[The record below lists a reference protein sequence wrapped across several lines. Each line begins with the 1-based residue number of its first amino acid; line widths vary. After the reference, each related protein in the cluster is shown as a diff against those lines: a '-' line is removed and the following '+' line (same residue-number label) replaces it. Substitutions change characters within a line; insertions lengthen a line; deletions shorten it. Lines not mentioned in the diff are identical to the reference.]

1 MSSGDP
7 ASSRRLSRRAALGGI
22 AAAAGGAASAAVA
35 RPAVAQGLVRWR
47 MATSWPHNLPGPGVS
62 ARRLAER
69 IGAFS
74 DGRITVELFAAG
86 ELVPAFEVL
95 DAVSQGAAEMG
106 HTASFF
112 WQGKIPAA
120 VFYTTVPFGLTPPE
134 HVAWVE
140 HGGGQALWDALYA
153 PFSVRPFMAG
163 NTGFQMGGWFKR
175 PVASLDDLKGVSIRS
190 AGLGAEVFRRLGMN
204 AVAIPPGEIFQ
215 ALQSGVVDAVEFL
228 GPFSDIALGLDR
240 VAPHYLWPSFNKP
253 NGTGEAI
260 VSASAYEALP
270 GDLKAIVAGACAIEA
285 AMGLAEADWMNGI
298 AVARLAGG
306 DVRLAEFPADVVA
319 AAREAAAG
327 IVAEMGRGDA
337 QTRAVLRSYEA
348 AVDRLGGWSSRST
361 GPFLAARAG

>member
-1 MSSGDP
+1 MTKSTKRG
-7 ASSRRLSRRAALGGI
+7 LSRRAILG
-22 AAAAGGAASAAVA
+22 AAAASGAATLAA
-35 RPAVAQGLVRWR
+35 PAIAQNLARWR

-74 DGRITVELFAAG
+74 GGRLTVELFAAG
-86 ELVPAFEVL
+86 ELVPAFEVF

-140 HGGGQALWDALYA
+140 HGGGQALWDGLYA
-153 PFSVRPFMAG
+153 PFGVKPFMAG

-175 PVASLDDLKGVSIRS
+175 PVTSLDDLKGVSIRS
-190 AGLGAEVFRRLGMN
+190 AGLGAEVFRQLGMT

-228 GPFSDIALGLDR
+228 GPFSDSALGLDR
-240 VAPHYLWPSFNKP
+240 VAPNYLWPSFNKP
-253 NGTGEAI
+253 NGTGEALI
-260 VSASAYEALP
+260 SLAAFEALDA
-270 GDLKAIVAGACAIEA
+270 DLKAIVAGACAIEA
-285 AMGLAEADWMNGI
+285 SMGLAEADWMNGMAI
-298 AVARLAGG
+298 SHLAESGVDLG
-306 DVRLAEFPADVVA
+306 EFPAEVVA
-319 AAREAAAG
+319 AARDIATDVVANLAARDSNA
-327 IVAEMGRGDA
+327 
-337 QTRAVLRSYEA
+337 RAVFDSYEEA
-348 AVDRLGGWSSRST
+348 RARLGSWSGRSI
-361 GPFLAARAG
+361 GPFLQSRTS